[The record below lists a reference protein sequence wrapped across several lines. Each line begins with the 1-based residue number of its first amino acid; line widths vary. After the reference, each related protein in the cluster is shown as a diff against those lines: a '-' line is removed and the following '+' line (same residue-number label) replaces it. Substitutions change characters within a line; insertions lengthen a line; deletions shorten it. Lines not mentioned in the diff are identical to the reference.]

1 MLLPLGYLLLAL
13 LGYLGRIQGIYTLWL
28 GSQHLDNL
36 DKYVLIV
43 VSSREGLCLC
53 GGCDWA
59 GLFLVQD

>member
-36 DKYVLIV
+36 GKYVLTV

-53 GGCDWA
+53 GGCD
-59 GLFLVQD
+59 